1 MRNKRVVAVLLT
13 AAMSVSLAACG
24 NSSKGT
30 ETSAQPEQEAED
42 VTETAAASDG
52 TYQVDG
58 CDPVKVVLPTAVSG
72 NALES
77 KYLEQ
82 WMADVTERSNGQ
94 ITFDYT
100 NGGALGSFDE
110 LLEGTDSGVYD
121 MSLITLSY
129 YETYV
134 PEAEILSF
142 PFLMMEKLALCHLI
156 GIAFV
161 LRMAAS
167 TD

>member
-1 MRNKRVVAVLLT
+1 MHSLYCMRILIILT
-13 AAMSVSLAACG
+13 QVNIPVSYTHL
-24 NSSKGT
+24 
-30 ETSAQPEQEAED
+30 
-42 VTETAAASDG
+42 
-52 TYQVDG
+52 
-58 CDPVKVVLPTAVSG
+58 
-72 NALES
+72 
-77 KYLEQ
+77 
-82 WMADVTERSNGQ
+82 NGQ

-142 PFLMMEKLALCHLI
+142 PYLMMDYDDAHDVLDGEIGDWLKEKTLANTNTGWMGYLMCYFRYINSSTPIETLDDCKDVLI
-156 GIAFV
+156 RVPTTQI
-161 LRMAAS
+161 LS
-167 TD
+167 LIHI